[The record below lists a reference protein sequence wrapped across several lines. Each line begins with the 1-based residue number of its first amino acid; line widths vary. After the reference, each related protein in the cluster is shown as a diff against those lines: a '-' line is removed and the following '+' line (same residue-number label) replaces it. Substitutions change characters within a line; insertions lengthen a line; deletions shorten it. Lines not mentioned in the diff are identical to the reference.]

1 MTFLRNVW
9 YVSGWADELMP
20 GQMLARRICDEPL
33 VFYRD
38 DTGAPH
44 ALFDRC
50 PHRFAPLSMGKLCD
64 GGTAIQCGYHGLRF
78 GADGKCIHNP
88 HGDGRIPAAAAVKT
102 YPVVERWSLLWVWMG
117 DPAQADPARIP
128 AFPFL
133 DTADWYV
140 GKAQMEIDA
149 NYVLESDNILDLS
162 HIEFLHPGTLGGGQ
176 SGEGKTTVTVEGQT
190 VWSRRV
196 IRGEILPPF
205 LYQAT
210 GLPDQAL
217 CDRWLDV
224 RWDAPASMYLQ
235 ADIALAGT
243 PREQGIQTP
252 QVHLFT
258 PASAGK
264 TCYFYALAMPKALGA
279 WAEDAAHQN
288 VMGLREPFL
297 REDKP
302 MVEAQHRALAGR
314 SFWDMKPVL
323 LDIDAPAV
331 RARRVLDQMLAA
343 EQASANEPA
352 ITDGQQ
358 PQDRHDLL

>member
-9 YVSGWADELMP
+9 YVAGWADEVVRDQLV
-20 GQMLARRICDEPL
+20 ARTICDEPIVL
-33 VFYRD
+33 FRD
-38 DTGAPH
+38 AQGAAR

-64 GGTAIQCGYHGLRF
+64 GGSSIQCGYHGLRF
-78 GADGKCIHNP
+78 GADGQCNHNP
-88 HGDGRIPAAAAVKT
+88 HGDGRIPIAATVKA
-102 YPVVERWSLLWVWMG
+102 YPVVERWSLLWIWMG
-117 DPAQADPARIP
+117 DPDRADPTRIP

-133 DTADWYV
+133 DTTNWYV

-162 HIEFLHPGTLGGGQ
+162 HIEFLHPGTLGAGQ
-176 SGEGKTTVTVEGQT
+176 SGEGKTTVTQEGNT
-190 VWSRRV
+190 VWSRRA
-196 IRGEILPPF
+196 IRNEVLPPF

-210 GLPDQAL
+210 GLTDQAP

-224 RWDAPASMYLQ
+224 RWDAPSTMYLQ

-243 PREQGIQTP
+243 PREQSIQTP
-252 QVHLFT
+252 QAHLFT
-258 PASAGK
+258 PASAEK
-264 TCYFYALAMPKALGA
+264 SYYFYALAMPKSLGE
-279 WAEDAAHQN
+279 WAEAAAQRN

-302 MVEAQHRALAGR
+302 MVEAQQRAMAGR

-323 LDIDAPAV
+323 LDVDAPAV

-343 EQASANEPA
+343 EQSAKA
-352 ITDGQQ
+352 
-358 PQDRHDLL
+358 